1 VANMADAVMI
11 LRSTQEILDSN
22 LDWDKR
28 ILTGALR
35 GFHQSLQA
43 FAGIVTTGL
52 FQILTISVL
61 TIIQS
66 INAVQ
71 S

>member
-1 VANMADAVMI
+1 MAEVVM
-11 LRSTQEILDSN
+11 LLCSTREILGSN

-28 ILTGALR
+28 ILTGAFR
-35 GFHQSLQA
+35 GFPQSLQA

-52 FQILTISVL
+52 FQILANSVL

-66 INAVQ
+66 IEVFYV